1 MTKLYSK
8 CFALQIS
15 NNNPSMLSFLEKR
28 SVEIKKVATVL
39 SLFLNLEEGENDEND
54 LSNIEIL
61 LIFDAAIVVE

>member
-1 MTKLYSK
+1 
-8 CFALQIS
+8 
-15 NNNPSMLSFLEKR
+15 MLSFLENR

-39 SLFLNLEEGENDEND
+39 SLFLNLEEVENDEND

>member
-1 MTKLYSK
+1 
-8 CFALQIS
+8 
-15 NNNPSMLSFLEKR
+15 MLSFLEKR

-61 LIFDAAIVVE
+61 LIFDAVIVVE

>member
-1 MTKLYSK
+1 M
-8 CFALQIS
+8 QIS
-15 NNNPSMLSFLEKR
+15 NNSPSNIHIMLSFLENR

-39 SLFLNLEEGENDEND
+39 SLFLNLEEVENDEND

>member
-1 MTKLYSK
+1 
-8 CFALQIS
+8 
-15 NNNPSMLSFLEKR
+15 MLSFLEKR
-28 SVEIKKVATVL
+28 SVEIKKVVTVL